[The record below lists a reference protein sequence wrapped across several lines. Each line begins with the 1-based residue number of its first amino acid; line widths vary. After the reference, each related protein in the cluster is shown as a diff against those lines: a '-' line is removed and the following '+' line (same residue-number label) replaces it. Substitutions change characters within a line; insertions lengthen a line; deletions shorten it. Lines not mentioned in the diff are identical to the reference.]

1 MTILKKFSK
10 ILIVIAI
17 AATLIGG
24 WVAFNYQNEIKKDP
38 IKPPTWCAKNFVRG
52 NKAVQF
58 VEIKNM
64 VITLKN
70 IDQDERYMLL
80 ELGIATGDDDDI
92 KKVNALT
99 PAIRGATVNLLS
111 GMNYREV
118 RDLTIADL
126 RQSLMSEY
134 QKNFNQL
141 KVPMPFDDVV
151 ISKMVFQ

>member
-1 MTILKKFSK
+1 MIMSKRSK
-10 ILIVIAI
+10 ILIFLVIV
-17 AATLIGG
+17 ATVVAG
-24 WVAFNYQNEIKKDP
+24 WMAFNYQRNIKKERINPP
-38 IKPPTWCAKNFVRG
+38 IWCPKNFVRG
-52 NKAVQF
+52 SKPVQF

-70 IDQDERYMLL
+70 IDDEERYMLL
-80 ELGIATGDDDDI
+80 ELGIATGDDADV
-92 KKVNALT
+92 KKVTALT

-111 GMNYREV
+111 GMNYQEIRSF
-118 RDLTIADL
+118 TIADL

-134 QKNFNQL
+134 QRNFNEL